1 MIDLQI
7 EDSDIKPITKIPG
20 YEHFD
25 IVKYLNEH
33 IYIFSSKV
41 IDAKIELIESYAI
54 QYIYEYFGNN
64 IKLYKENDKTYV
76 NVKCSYDALFYW
88 VLQYSN
94 CIKVIEPLELID
106 RLKEFFDKENKKYN
120 N

>member
-7 EDSDIKPITKIPG
+7 EDSDIKPIAKIPG

-41 IDAKIELIESYAI
+41 INAKLELIESYAI
-54 QYIYEYFGNN
+54 QYIYEYY
-64 IKLYKENDKTYV
+64 L
-76 NVKCSYDALFYW
+76 
-88 VLQYSN
+88 VL
-94 CIKVIEPLELID
+94 IT
-106 RLKEFFDKENKKYN
+106 RLKSKFFSTLSCHTHTRL
-120 N
+120 